1 MITPDPDTSEQEGK
15 TLALG
20 PGIELAIRPENDGV
34 KILITEND
42 SDVAYSATHARDF
55 YTSPQKRRTIANEIG
70 QNVSDSVNGEAIAN
84 SFREV
89 CSELD
94 AAHDE
99 VAAAL
104 RAPTVEKLVEET
116 TAVKYYRAGPN
127 SQIAVHLAMD
137 GREAS
142 IEFSMGEWAHGG
154 IGTLEEQYVTA
165 FFPAEIDV
173 TSEHWDQ
180 LKEEWRE
187 RAEEIDGDDYAP
199 TDVIADS
206 VLEKLRERLGV
217 PFEEK
222 EALNRGKYNG
232 VHETDPTARLDT
244 TGSVLWVTGTAL
256 SDMVS
261 DVASHSVHP
270 DVVKTLREQ
279 GTLIGAQKRVGNK
292 RAYPFDPE
300 AFDYDPEALA
310 TVEEDDPDDLVGGEL

>member
-1 MITPDPDTSEQEGK
+1 MSDESPTDDGK
-15 TLALG
+15 TLALV
-20 PGIELAIRPENDGV
+20 PGIELAIRPEDDGA
-34 KILITEND
+34 KILVTEDDND
-42 SDVAYSATHARDF
+42 TVYSATHERDF
-55 YTSPQKRRTIANEIG
+55 YSSPQKRRTIANEIKR
-70 QNVSDSVNGEAIAN
+70 NVSESFDGETVAET
-84 SFREV
+84 FRDA
-89 CSELD
+89 CTDLD

-116 TAVKYYRAGPN
+116 TAVEYYRAGSN
-127 SQIAVHLAMD
+127 SHITVHLAAD

-154 IGTLEEQYVTA
+154 IGTLEEQYVAA
-165 FFPAEIDV
+165 FFPAEVDV
-173 TSEHWDQ
+173 TSEHWEQ

-187 RAEEIDGDDYAP
+187 MAEEIDGDDYAP

-206 VLEKLRERLGV
+206 VLERLRERLGV
-217 PFEEK
+217 PFK
-222 EALNRGKYNG
+222 EMKALDRGKYNG

-244 TGSVLWVTGTAL
+244 TGSVLWVTGSAF

-279 GTLIGAQKRVGNK
+279 GVLVGSQKRVGNK
-292 RAYPFDPE
+292 RAYPFSPD
-300 AFDYDPEALA
+300 AFDYDPDALA